1 MSVAVSREEVRNRLN
16 LVFRDVFEDDT
27 IEIFDEMTADDID
40 EWDSLMHVTLVVA
53 SEKEFGVR
61 LSAAQVGKLKNVGA
75 FISILQSYVQR

>member
-1 MSVAVSREEVRNRLN
+1 MSVAVSRDEIRDRLSR
-16 LVFRDVFEDDT
+16 VFRDVFEDDT

-61 LSAAQVGKLKNVGA
+61 LNAAEVGKLKNVGA
-75 FISILQSYVQR
+75 FISVLQSYLK